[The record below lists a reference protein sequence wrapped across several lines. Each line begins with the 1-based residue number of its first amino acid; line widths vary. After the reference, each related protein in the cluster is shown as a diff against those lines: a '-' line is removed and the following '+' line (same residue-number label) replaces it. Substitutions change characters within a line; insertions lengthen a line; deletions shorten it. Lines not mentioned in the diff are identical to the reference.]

1 MTTLCIYSISYDLN
15 HYVSVTLSLLW
26 VTERLVF
33 HIINTS
39 RLPSMKPLH
48 HFKACFSVQP
58 SYTKPIQTT
67 VQATHEQWQT
77 SLYLLGDLDHHR
89 WSVDWPGLTLQV
101 NRLGFILMYGTQIN
115 LSWNAGMLWRPI
127 QSVSQSVSH
136 YQSLHELFGWDSIE
150 NNTVKSNGF
159 VDKCS
164 FWESGTSE
172 SNLCFHF
179 FSFNFNFRLSLYKG
193 KGTKI

>member
-89 WSVDWPGLTLQV
+89 WSVDWPGSYFTSEQTGIHTDVRHSNKSKLKCRYALKAYT
-101 NRLGFILMYGTQIN
+101 
-115 LSWNAGMLWRPI
+115 
-127 QSVSQSVSH
+127 VSQSVSH